1 MTEFGIVS
9 VHKTKKFKYKF
20 FCGIK
25 ISECTDAYIPYL
37 DAAVFMSE
45 KCYKKAD
52 KKRFLRLFEKA
63 EQKLKN
69 IGITKVYKTK
79 ELAELCGVKDELN
92 KIPTAL
98 ISNVCLLGKSVCG
111 IDSAVP
117 RLAIKVDSGIDLSG
131 LLSELVMHAKR
142 IGVYTDNPYAAS
154 YTADFIFEKFG
165 VIIDIYDISDFDPT
179 RLKYVIDTE
188 KGIVR
193 IGDLKID
200 GIILGLNTGK
210 EKIETDMIFDKDT
223 PVCISNDEAIKILSA
238 AGHIRDIYIKGIT
251 CGGRVLD
258 IANNIAVSTLRR
270 I

>member
-9 VHKTKKFKYKF
+9 VHKTKKFKHKF

-25 ISECTDAYIPYL
+25 ISECTNAYIPCL
-37 DAAVFMSE
+37 NAAVFMSE
-45 KCYKKAD
+45 KCYKKSD

-63 EQKLKN
+63 EQKLKK

-79 ELAELCGVKDELN
+79 ELAELCGTKDELN

-98 ISNVCLLGKSVCG
+98 ISKVCLLAESVCG

-117 RLAIKVDSGIDLSG
+117 RLAIKVGPNADLSG
-131 LLSELVMHAKR
+131 LLSELVMHAKH
-142 IGVYTDNPYAAS
+142 IGVYTNDIYAAS
-154 YTADFIFEKFG
+154 YAADFIFEKFG
-165 VIIDIYDISDFDPT
+165 VIIDIYDISDFEPT
-179 RLKYVIDTE
+179 RSKYVIDTE
-188 KGIVR
+188 KGFVR

-223 PVCISNDEAIKILSA
+223 PVCISNDVAIKILSA
-238 AGHIRDIYIKGIT
+238 IGHIRDIYIESMT
-251 CGGRVLD
+251 CGGRE
-258 IANNIAVSTLRR
+258 IAQNHNSV
-270 I
+270 